1 MASARLGAAFPGFAA
16 GVLIRPEMM
25 SVGGM

>member
-16 GVLIRPEMM
+16 GGLFRPEMM
-25 SVGGM
+25 SVSDM

>member
-1 MASARLGAAFPGFAA
+1 MAFAGPGAAFPGFAA

-25 SVGGM
+25 SVCGM